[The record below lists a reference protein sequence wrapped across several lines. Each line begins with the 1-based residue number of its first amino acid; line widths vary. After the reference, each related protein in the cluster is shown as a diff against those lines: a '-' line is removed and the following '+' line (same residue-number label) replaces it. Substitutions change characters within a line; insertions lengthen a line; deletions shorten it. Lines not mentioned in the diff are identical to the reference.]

1 MQEVCWDLPPG
12 AVLLAKVVPEGDAQ
26 AGSSSVTEGA
36 WWHVALIWLLC
47 NLLMLFA
54 GWIFKSDPK
63 GRNFKRR
70 WVVVD
75 PSTQSMAYYANN
87 PRTTL
92 AKFQVTEQPKG
103 SFDLRNANVNVLP
116 SAPSGAPEKHCL
128 QLFLGAKAPVF
139 ACKKEDSRAK
149 WMEVIQ
155 YAISGA
161 GLSSTGGGNGIT
173 DAMSIQPCEPSDWE
187 GWIFKTDPEGR
198 TWTKR
203 YGHLDCQNFFF
214 SYYTD
219 NTRSVAKGSIDLRG
233 AAVHLGVGPSV
244 AAMMG
249 DTTARDTPAFHIITN
264 NANGRGR
271 TYAVRVGGLAQLQS
285 VVDRVAGTIAAASKG
300 KRSSLPSSGNAGS
313 TGGVVNGNP
322 LHTSDG
328 ATAAVR
334 AARGWLYKSNPKGQ
348 YWKRRWSEIVVS
360 PPDPAH
366 GICLKYFS
374 DSPSNGGKL
383 KGAMVLRGGR
393 VELVER
399 SGASEVKGAPTVF
412 TLVVRTPERNWWLAA
427 ENNTDRTSWYMAL
440 KSAVAAANV

>member
-1 MQEVCWDLPPG
+1 MQ
-12 AVLLAKVVPEGDAQ
+12 ALLQSQKVRGLEWAEISPFTLVG
-26 AGSSSVTEGA
+26 
-36 WWHVALIWLLC
+36 
-47 NLLMLFA
+47 A

-75 PSTQSMAYYANN
+75 AATQSMVYYANN

-92 AKFQVTEQPKG
+92 AKYQVTEQPKG
-103 SFDLRNANVNVLP
+103 TFDLRNAKVNVLP
-116 SAPSGAPEKHCL
+116 GAPSGAPEPHCL

-149 WMEVIQ
+149 WMEVLQ

-161 GLSSTGGGNGIT
+161 GQSGAGGGHSLA
-173 DAMSIQPCEPSDWE
+173 DAMAIEPCTPTAWE

-203 YGHLDCQNFFF
+203 YGFLDCDNFFF
-214 SYYTD
+214 AYFTD
-219 NTRSVAKGSIDLRG
+219 NTRAAAKGSIDLRG
-233 AAVHLGVGPSV
+233 AAVKLGVGPAV
-244 AAMMG
+244 ARMMG
-249 DTTARDTPAFHIITN
+249 DSAARDTPAFHITTS
-264 NANGRGR
+264 NAGGKSR
-271 TYAVRVGGLAQLQS
+271 TYAVRVGDLAQLQA
-285 VVDRVAGTIAAASKG
+285 VVNRVAGVIAAAASG
-300 KRSSLPSSGNAGS
+300 RRASPPSTGNSGS

-328 ATAAVR
+328 AAAAVKG
-334 AARGWLYKSNPKGQ
+334 ARGWLYKSNPKGQ

-366 GICLKYFS
+366 GVCMKYFS
-374 DSPSNGGKL
+374 DSPSNSGTL
-383 KGAMVLRGGR
+383 KGAIVLRGAR

-399 SGASEVKGAPTVF
+399 SSAPQVKGAPTVF
-412 TLVVRTPERNWWLAA
+412 TLVVRTPERDWWLAA

-440 KSAVAAANV
+440 RSAVSSASK